1 MGYLKTGDEKKKL
14 CFTYLAFML
23 NGVLALSI
31 GSLLPFIREMKGL
44 NYAFAGMLVSLHSVG
59 NLFSSFASGA
69 LSVLLGRKK
78 SILLFN
84 ACYALSYV
92 MILFGN
98 SNIILVIAFLMT
110 GLARGA
116 SSNFGNYT
124 VNSLAPGMA
133 GFLNALHA
141 MFSIGAFAFPIFL
154 MLLTRTNPDRW
165 VYACYFMIVMGILSW
180 ILYFLI
186 PASESPKGAG
196 ERKNAESGKKIEFGR
211 KESAS
216 QKTVFVK
223 EEYSGENVGSF
234 AAGFG
239 FFREPLFYLC
249 TLTLFFYLC
258 AEQGVIGWLITYF
271 EDTGLLSASLSQLM
285 ASIQW
290 IMMLAGRLTV
300 AKLSEKVRKERLLL
314 IMGIGFVFFFF
325 WLLFAKSTPLIV
337 IGIMGFGYSM
347 AGIYP
352 TTVSF
357 CGSLI
362 QKYSMAWSFILTIAS
377 FGSILMPMIIGRI
390 AESMGIAYGM
400 SSVVV
405 VVMIDLLLIIALNIY
420 MKSKSGQI
428 VD

>member
-1 MGYLKTGDEKKKL
+1 MIKMSYLKTADEKKQL

-31 GSLLPFIREMKGL
+31 GSLLPFIRETKGL

-59 NLFSSFASGA
+59 NLFSSFASGT
-69 LSVLLGRKK
+69 LSVFLGRKK

-92 MILFGN
+92 MIVFGN
-98 SNIILVIAFLMT
+98 NNIILVIAFLMT

-124 VNSLAPGMA
+124 VNSLAPGKA

-141 MFSIGAFAFPIFL
+141 MFSIGAFAFPVFL
-154 MLLTRTNPDRW
+154 TLLTRANAGRW
-165 VYACYFMIVMGILSW
+165 VYACYFMIAMGILSW
-180 ILYFLI
+180 ILYFMI
-186 PASESPKGAG
+186 PAGEGSKGAVV
-196 ERKNAESGKKIEFGR
+196 EKKAVSE
-211 KESAS
+211 KE
-216 QKTVFVK
+216 TVSTAV
-223 EEYSGENVGSF
+223 N
-234 AAGFG
+234 FG

-271 EDTGLLSASLSQLM
+271 EDTGLLSAALSQLM

-325 WLLFAKSTPLIV
+325 WLLFAKSTTLIV

-357 CGSLI
+357 CRGLI

-405 VVMIDLLLIIALNIY
+405 VVMIDLLLIIVLNIY
-420 MKSKSGQI
+420 MKSKDGQI
-428 VD
+428 SPYTF

>member
-1 MGYLKTGDEKKKL
+1 MGYLKTADEKKQL

-31 GSLLPFIREMKGL
+31 GSLLPFIRETKGL

-59 NLFSSFASGA
+59 NLFSSFASGT
-69 LSVLLGRKK
+69 LSVFLGRKK

-98 SNIILVIAFLMT
+98 NNIILVIAFLMT

-124 VNSLAPGMA
+124 VNSLAPGKA

-141 MFSIGAFAFPIFL
+141 MFSIGAFAFPVFL
-154 MLLTRTNPDRW
+154 TLLTRANAGRW
-165 VYACYFMIVMGILSW
+165 VYACYFMIAMGILSW

-186 PASESPKGAG
+186 PVGESSKGAG

-211 KESAS
+211 KTVSAA
-216 QKTVFVK
+216 V
-223 EEYSGENVGSF
+223 N
-234 AAGFG
+234 FG

-271 EDTGLLSASLSQLM
+271 EDTGLLSATLSQLM

-405 VVMIDLLLIIALNIY
+405 VVMIDLVLIIILNIY
-420 MKSKSGQI
+420 MKSKGRQI
-428 VD
+428 SPYTF

>member
-1 MGYLKTGDEKKKL
+1 MDTSEAGLQKGKENEKMGYLKTASEKKQL

-31 GSLLPFIREMKGL
+31 GSLLPFIRETKGL

-59 NLFSSFASGA
+59 NLCSSFASGTFA
-69 LSVLLGRKK
+69 VFLGRKK
-78 SILLFN
+78 SILLFD

-92 MILFGN
+92 LILFGN
-98 SNIILVIAFLMT
+98 SSAALVIAFLMT

-116 SSNFGNYT
+116 SSNFANYT
-124 VNSLAPGMA
+124 VNSLAPGKA

-141 MFSIGAFAFPIFL
+141 MFSIGALAFPVFL
-154 MLLTRTNPDRW
+154 MLLTRTDAGRW
-165 VYACYFMIVMGILSW
+165 VYACYFMIAMGILSW

-186 PASESPKGAG
+186 PEDKPRTDTKEKEADSDK
-196 ERKNAESGKKIEFGR
+196 KSGF
-211 KESAS
+211 
-216 QKTVFVK
+216 T
-223 EEYSGENVGSF
+223 

-290 IMMLAGRLTV
+290 IMMLAGRLTA
-300 AKLSEKVRKERLLL
+300 AKLSEKFRKEKLLL
-314 IMGIGFVFFFF
+314 IMGIGFVCFFF
-325 WLLFAKSTPLIV
+325 WLLFAGSTLFII

-362 QKYSMAWSFILTIAS
+362 QKYSIAWSFILTIAS
-377 FGSILMPMIIGRI
+377 FGSILMPAIIGRL
-390 AESMGIAYGM
+390 AESKGLAYGM

-405 VVMIDLLLIIALNIY
+405 VVIIDLLLIIALNCY
-420 MKSKSGQI
+420 VKQKSR
-428 VD
+428 

>member
-1 MGYLKTGDEKKKL
+1 MGYLKTADEKKQL
-14 CFTYLAFML
+14 YFTYLAFML

-31 GSLLPFIREMKGL
+31 GSLLPFIREAKGL

-59 NLFSSFASGA
+59 NLCSSFASGT
-69 LSVLLGRKK
+69 LSVPLGRRK

-92 MILFGN
+92 MILFG
-98 SNIILVIAFLMT
+98 SNHIMLVLAFLMT

-124 VNSLAPGMA
+124 VNSLAPGKA

-154 MLLTRTNPDRW
+154 TLLTRTDAGRW
-165 VYACYFMIVMGILSW
+165 VYACYCMIAMGIMSW

-186 PASESPKGAG
+186 PISESPGDIAAG
-196 ERKNAESGKKIEFGR
+196 EISVGKEI
-211 KESAS
+211 
-216 QKTVFVK
+216 
-223 EEYSGENVGSF
+223 N
-234 AAGFG
+234 FG

-249 TLTLFFYLC
+249 TCTLFFYLC

-290 IMMLAGRLTV
+290 IMMLTGRLTA

-314 IMGIGFVFFFF
+314 IMGIGFVCFFF
-325 WLLFAKSTPLIV
+325 WLLFSRSTLFIA

-362 QKYSMAWSFILTIAS
+362 QKYSMAWSFILTMAS
-377 FGSILMPMIIGRI
+377 LGSILMPMIIGRI
-390 AESMGIAYGM
+390 AESIGIAYGM
-400 SSVVV
+400 SSIVV
-405 VVMIDLLLIIALNIY
+405 VVMIDLVLIIALNIY
-420 MKSKSGQI
+420 MKTK
-428 VD
+428 DE